1 MTPSPLF
8 HLLACPFDN
17 GIRMMQ
23 RFKRGITGADQA
35 PAALLPH
42 FPHYPHTSLDLTP
55 YQFSVTPA
63 GLLDSAVI
71 AEQNEQTITA
81 QAIISQAA
89 GTIAQTGQIPLAI
102 GGDHSLTYPLLRGIS
117 QAHPSRPLGLI
128 YIDAHF
134 DLRPLEELAGVTGL
148 VSSGNSFRRLL
159 EDPAVPL
166 NGRNVVIIGLHNSG
180 TPLFNEMQSYALAQS
195 MTLIYDHECTPANVP
210 AIVQRAV
217 AQATN
222 GTEGV
227 YLSLDI
233 DAVQGEFAPGVSAPA
248 GAEGLTPAVWL
259 ALVEQLTQQLP
270 LVGADLVEISAR
282 TAGWPRLFEAEYL
295 PDPAAE
301 AKFTQTVQL
310 GRETL
315 SKIIGSR
322 E

>member
-1 MTPSPLF
+1 
-8 HLLACPFDN
+8 
-17 GIRMMQ
+17 MMQ

-42 FPHYPHTSLDLTP
+42 FPHQPATLLDLTP
-55 YQFSVTPA
+55 YQFTVTPA
-63 GLLDSAVI
+63 DLLDPAVI
-71 AEQNEQTITA
+71 AQQNQQTITA
-81 QAIISQAA
+81 QNLISQAA
-89 GTIAQTGQIPLAI
+89 GAIAQAGQIPLAL

-117 QAHPSRPLGLI
+117 QADANRPLGLV

-148 VSSGNSFRRLL
+148 ISSGNSFRRLL

-166 NGRNVVIIGLHNSG
+166 NGRNVVLLGLHDSG
-180 TPLFNEMQSYALAQS
+180 TPLFNEMQQYALEQG
-195 MTLIYDHECTPANVP
+195 MTLIYDHECTPENLP
-210 AIVQRAV
+210 AVVQRAIT
-217 AQATN
+217 QATN

-259 ALVEQLTQQLP
+259 ALVEQLAQQLP
-270 LVGADLVEISAR
+270 LAGVDLVEISAR
-282 TAGWPRLFEAEYL
+282 TAGWQQLFEPEYQ
-295 PDPAAE
+295 PDPAAQ
-301 AKFTQTVQL
+301 AKFAQTVQL

-315 SKIIGSR
+315 SKIMGSR
-322 E
+322 EWGVGSGE